1 MIKNYIALEDKT
13 TYDYRRKKHVQMKP
27 KQGFLAAENLCIL
40 FIS

>member
-27 KQGFLAAENLCIL
+27 KQGFLAA
-40 FIS
+40 